1 MLPRLRSWLR
11 AIFRRPRV
19 DRELDSELQFHIELH
34 ADDLVRRGIPRDQAL
49 RQARLALG
57 GAERAKEGCRD
68 AVGVSFIE
76 SVAQDIRFGL
86 RMLRKNP
93 GFTAVA
99 VLTLALGIGANG
111 AIFSVVNSVLLHPL
125 AYKDPG
131 RLVTVLRYG
140 NYPISVANYLDYRNQ
155 SGSFEQLGAAE
166 YWSPNLAGVD
176 PPEHLLGLRVTQNT
190 LPLLGI
196 QPALGRLFVQ
206 GEDTAGNDGEVIL
219 SYGLWQRRFSG
230 NASVLGKT
238 LQLDGRSYAIIGV
251 MPADFH
257 FAPFWA
263 THAELWAPLSF
274 GARAQ
279 NRDGNS
285 LRLFARLKQNVS
297 LAQARAEMA
306 TITARLEK
314 LYPGTNKGIVVL
326 PLKEKVVGN
335 VETPLLVLL
344 GAVGFVL
351 LIACAN
357 VAHML
362 LARAAARQKEIAV
375 RTALGAR
382 RSRVVRQ
389 VLTENLLLAGMG
401 GAFGLL
407 LAYAG
412 TRALVALSPAD
423 IPRVES
429 ISIDTGV
436 ILFLLAITALTS
448 IAFGVVPAMQ
458 TSAVNLTDT
467 LKESGRGASDGVRRN
482 RLHSFLVGSEF
493 ALALTLLIAAGL
505 MIRSFYALESVDPGF
520 HPHGVLT
527 MIVPVAG
534 SKEADTAHRAIFYQ
548 QMLERVRALPGVES
562 AAGINHIPLAGDMWD
577 RTFLIEGRPKPAP
590 SDTPDAVYRIATP
603 GYFQTMGISLI
614 QGRDIAATDDA
625 TAPPVV
631 VINERLAQRYWSSGS
646 PLGQHI
652 GIDPGDS
659 GGPLIWSTIVGIV
672 KDSKQRDWASAP
684 DPEMYLA
691 AFQTKEFLGGASTA
705 AASYITL
712 VVRAA
717 GDPAALTSS
726 IKSAIWSLDSNL
738 PISSVITMDQAV
750 AQTNAQPRFEMLL
763 LAVFAVVA
771 LVLAAVGIY
780 GVMSYSV
787 ARRTHEIGIRVSL
800 GASRAD
806 ILRLIM
812 RQGLVLAVAGSAAG
826 LVAALLLARLM
837 TKLLYGVPPTDPVTF
852 VCVAGLLILVA
863 LVACYVP
870 ARRAM
875 RVDPVTAM
883 RCE

>member
-34 ADDLVRRGIPRDQAL
+34 ADDLVLRGIPRDQAL

-57 GAERAKEGCRD
+57 GAERAKEECRD

-155 SGSFEQLGAAE
+155 NGSFEQLGAAE
-166 YWSPNLAGVD
+166 YWSPNLTGVD
-176 PPEHLLGLRVTQNT
+176 SPEHLLGLHVTQNT

-196 QPALGRLFVQ
+196 QPALGRLFVE

-230 NASVLGKT
+230 DASVLGKT

-263 THAELWAPLSF
+263 THAELWAPISF

-306 TITARLEK
+306 TITGRLEK

-412 TRALVALSPAD
+412 ARALVALSPAD

-482 RLHSFLVGSEF
+482 RLRSFLVGSEV

-520 HPHGVLT
+520 RPHGVLT

-562 AAGINHIPLAGDMWD
+562 AAGINHIPLTGDMWD

-646 PLGQHI
+646 PLGQHMA
-652 GIDPGDS
+652 IDPGDS
-659 GGPLIWSTIVGIV
+659 GGPLIWTTIVGIV
-672 KDSKQRDWASAP
+672 KDSKQRGWTSAP

-726 IKSAIWSLDSNL
+726 VKSAIWSLDSDL
-738 PISSVITMDQAV
+738 PISSVITMDEAV
-750 AQTNAQPRFEMLL
+750 AQANAQPRFEMLL

-806 ILRLIM
+806 VLRLIM